1 MDQDKEEQS
10 QKQNGP
16 DVQGKGVSSP
26 QNRNEGEKEEVNI
39 ESYSDVEKLGQLLK
53 NLNFPAPKS
62 KIFQYIRQTEDFH
75 NKDSILLALNSLEKK
90 SYYSFTDIAT
100 TAGLVNK
107 QLERP

>member
-1 MDQDKEEQS
+1 MDQGNEEQS

-16 DVQGKGVSSP
+16 EVQGKEVSSP

-62 KIFQYIRQTEDFH
+62 KILQYQADRRLSQ
-75 NKDSILLALNSLEKK
+75 
-90 SYYSFTDIAT
+90 
-100 TAGLVNK
+100 
-107 QLERP
+107 

>member
-1 MDQDKEEQS
+1 MDQEKEEQS
-10 QKQNGP
+10 HKQVGP
-16 DVQGKGVSSP
+16 DVQGKEVTSQ
-26 QNRNEGEKEEVNI
+26 QNRIVGEKEEANN

-62 KIFQYIRQTEDFH
+62 KILQYIRQTEDFH
-75 NKDSILLALNSLEKK
+75 NKDSILRALNGLEKK

-107 QLERP
+107 

>member
-10 QKQNGP
+10 PKQNGHEVP
-16 DVQGKGVSSP
+16 GKEVSSP
-26 QNRNEGEKEEVNI
+26 QNRNEGEKQEVNI

-62 KIFQYIRQTEDFH
+62 KILQYIRQTEDFH
-75 NKDSILLALNSLEKK
+75 NKDSILRALNGLERK

-107 QLERP
+107 

>member
-16 DVQGKGVSSP
+16 EVQEKEVSSP
-26 QNRNEGEKEEVNI
+26 QNRNEGEKEEVNT
-39 ESYSDVEKLGQLLK
+39 ESYADVEKLGQLLK

-62 KIFQYIRQTEDFH
+62 KILHYIRQTEYFH
-75 NKDSILLALNSLEKK
+75 NKDSILRALNGLEKK

-107 QLERP
+107 